1 MYMILCIYTNISIV
15 YLYRLIEKFQAHYRR
30 RVDWLWTSLLFLNID
45 IVSSLL
51 SPFALVYL
59 VYLVYLL
66 SLRFALIYKFYL
78 LRFFRFLH
86 SHILLLHA
94 LWCYICLRKL
104 VKNIYKL
111 PFCCCQICLCITH
124 MKQKHKRIWQFEF
137 MPSNSFVWYRFV
149 YIICIYSSSIVY
161 KYLISHL
168 NIWPIYPNYAC
179 VLRTSGNIFF
189 WTKLTE

>member
-15 YLYRLIEKFQAHYRR
+15 YLYWLIEKFQAHYRR

-45 IVSSLL
+45 IISSLL
-51 SPFALVYL
+51 SPFAL

-94 LWCYICLRKL
+94 LWCYICWWKIFISFRFVV
-104 VKNIYKL
+104 VKFVYVLHIL
-111 PFCCCQICLCITH
+111 
-124 MKQKHKRIWQFEF
+124 WQFEF
-137 MPSNSFVWYRFV
+137 MPSNSFALFVWYRFV

-189 WTKLTE
+189 